1 MAYFDTLEANNRS
14 DKGPSQNPFNYIKS
28 TRGGKAT
35 DTKKFLKFNN
45 EGAGIFKTRGGQ
57 AVKLESRSI
66 VFLKPDKK
74 ARLFPKF

>member
-45 EGAGIFKTRGGQ
+45 EGAGIFKTRAGQ
-57 AVKLESRSI
+57 AVKKGLKCHLEKRE
-66 VFLKPDKK
+66 
-74 ARLFPKF
+74 

>member
-35 DTKKFLKFNN
+35 NTKKFLKFNN
-45 EGAGIFKTRGGQ
+45 EGAGIFKTRGGRAVNGPEEGCLQ
-57 AVKLESRSI
+57 AV
-66 VFLKPDKK
+66 LKSY
-74 ARLFPKF
+74 ARLRS

>member
-45 EGAGIFKTRGGQ
+45 EGAGIFKTRAGQ
-57 AVKLESRSI
+57 AVNGESAFVSFI
-66 VFLKPDKK
+66 S
-74 ARLFPKF
+74 RLVR